1 MPYRLPR
8 YSLRIISNSQMR
20 NIKLTIE
27 FDGTEFVGW
36 QIQPGGLRTVQG
48 VMTEAISRF
57 TSAGMGGED
66 VKVTGV
72 GRTDSGVHA
81 RAYVLNFL
89 TTTNIPTEGFVKGLN
104 AELPDDVFVKSAE
117 DVSLEFNARRDAKK
131 KTYLYRIVNSGHRRS
146 PLERNRAWSVEEPLD
161 IELMKEA
168 AAVLVGKK
176 DFTSFCAAG
185 SCVST
190 FVREIFSFT
199 VKDLGDGLIELEVS
213 GSGFLKYMVRIMVG
227 NIVMVGAGK
236 LTIDELRTIIEA
248 RDREVASITAPSR
261 GLYFKEVEY

>member
-8 YSLRIISNSQMR
+8 YSLRTISNIQMR

-57 TSAGMGGED
+57 ISAGVGGD

-81 RAYVLNFL
+81 RAYVLNFP
-89 TTTNIPTEGFVKGLN
+89 TNANIPTEGFVKGLN

-117 DVSLEFNARRDAKK
+117 DVPLEFNARRDAKK

-146 PLERNRAWSVEEPLD
+146 PLERNRAWSVEDPLD

-236 LTIDELRTIIEA
+236 LTIDELRIIIEA
-248 RDREVASITAPSR
+248 RDREVASITAPSQ